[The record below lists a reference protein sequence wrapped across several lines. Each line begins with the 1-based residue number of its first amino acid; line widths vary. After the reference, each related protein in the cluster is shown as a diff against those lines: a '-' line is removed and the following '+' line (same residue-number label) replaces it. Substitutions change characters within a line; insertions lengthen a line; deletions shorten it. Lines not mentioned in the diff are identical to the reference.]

1 MNASNI
7 MNNTTLTLAAI
18 AAALLSSAASAATT
32 APAEPEGWGVKVD
45 MAYDANANERPPVKY
60 AAGTCAVHVV
70 KAVDA
75 RQNRETIGA
84 DQHGALLAS
93 DLSPWLT
100 SGLMQLKQYGYA
112 VQQDADGAPVSPD
125 GVTVRASVTR
135 AYTWQI
141 GMKIFG
147 MVAVKAEYLDHNGV
161 LQQKY
166 YRAHG
171 DKTNMVGADDEH
183 VTTLNYGLNNMLAFV
198 AKDLQSLCKGE
209 KVPEYAYAGPDGLPK
224 SK

>member
-1 MNASNI
+1 

-18 AAALLSSAASAATT
+18 AGALLSATACAATT
-32 APAEPEGWGVKVD
+32 TATTTEPEGGGVKVD
-45 MAYDANANERPPVKY
+45 MAYDASASERPPVKY
-60 AAGTCAVHVV
+60 AGACAVHVV

-100 SGLMQLKQYGYA
+100 SGLAQLKQYGYA
-112 VQQDADGAPVSPD
+112 VQQDADGAPVAAD

-183 VTTLNYGLNNMLAFV
+183 VTTLNYGLNNMLAFI
-198 AKDLQSLCKGE
+198 ANDLQSLCKGQ
-209 KVPEYAYAGPDGLPK
+209 KVAEYSYAGPDGLPAAK
-224 SK
+224 

>member
-1 MNASNI
+1 MNKI
-7 MNNTTLTLAAI
+7 TTIAAVAGLAAI
-18 AAALLSSAASAATT
+18 LSSNAVHAATSSV
-32 APAEPEGWGVKVD
+32 AEPEGWGVKVD
-45 MAYDANANERPPVKY
+45 MKYDAGANERAPVKY
-60 AAGTCAVHVV
+60 AAGTCRVQVVH
-70 KAVDA
+70 ADDA

-84 DQHGALLAS
+84 NQHGALLAS

-100 SGLMQLKQYGYA
+100 AGLLQLKQYGYDVSEVPA
-112 VQQDADGAPVSPD
+112 GSPAAADGI
-125 GVTVRASVTR
+125 TVRTSVTR

-141 GMKIFG
+141 GLKIFG

-183 VTTLNYGLNNMLAFV
+183 VTTLNYGLNNMLAFI
-198 AKDLQSLCKGE
+198 ANDLQSLCKGQ
-209 KVPEYAYAGPDGLPK
+209 KVAEYSYAGPDGLPAK
-224 SK
+224 